1 MIFEIW
7 DSEGIFCLLGVIY
20 TYKPRN
26 TVALSISPLL
36 FTSFIIFTGWSTL
49 GRIRQFFI
57 WHLGVLYTHTYT
69 PRNALSIR
77 PPCLCLLIFTG
88 WSTLGQLPA
97 CGRLAVVHLTFRWF
111 LYLYFF
117 YTKEYGSSF
126 ISSPCLYLLI
136 LTGRST
142 LGRLLAV
149 VQLIWRKTPAYLSL
163 LVAVF

>member
-1 MIFEIW
+1 MWEAQQCILHVHNQMIFEIW

-57 WHLGVLYTHTYT
+57 FIWHLGVLYTHTYT

-77 PPCLCLLIFTG
+77 
-88 WSTLGQLPA
+88 LPA
-97 CGRLAVVHLTFRWF
+97 FVSLYSQAEALLANCLHVDWQLFTWHLGDLYTYTFSTPRNMVALSF
-111 LYLYFF
+111 LPLV
-117 YTKEYGSSF
+117 F
-126 ISSPCLYLLI
+126 ISLYWQAEALLEDCW
-136 LTGRST
+136 
-142 LGRLLAV
+142 
-149 VQLIWRKTPAYLSL
+149 QL
-163 LVAVF
+163 FN